1 MDTTTTPVQLTCK
14 PGDEVYSADDH
25 KIGTVEAFDQRVL
38 TVKHGTL
45 IKGEYFIPTSAV
57 NNCERDRVYLNVPK
71 DAIGHQG
78 WDVPPPLATDAGNPP
93 IMSS

>member
-1 MDTTTTPVQLTCK
+1 MDTTTTGQLTCN
-14 PGDEVYSADDH
+14 PGDDVFSADDH

-38 TVKHGTL
+38 TVRHGTL

-57 NNCERDRVYLNVPK
+57 NNCEGDRVYLNVPK

-78 WDVPPPLATDAGNPP
+78 WDAPPPMATEAGNPP
-93 IMSS
+93 MMSS